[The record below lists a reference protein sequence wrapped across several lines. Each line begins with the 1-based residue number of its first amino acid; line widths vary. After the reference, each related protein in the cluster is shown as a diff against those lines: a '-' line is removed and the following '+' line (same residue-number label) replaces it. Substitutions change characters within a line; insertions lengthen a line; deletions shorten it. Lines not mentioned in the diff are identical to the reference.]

1 MQVYQLQC
9 WTLRC
14 LWGSSEG
21 RFWSPQGMSDWC
33 WERPMGTLQNIL
45 AHLLIHVDYFSS
57 FSKRC
62 GPDELNLPKRGWCA
76 SKRIDQA
83 HWSVAVLK
91 LCSKCLFKWCSKIVY
106 IVAWHIRNHTTTQH
120 AWIALILESFIMNRI
135 THTYGY
141 GSIPIDTFLMGWTSI
156 YQLFCGSLGVPG
168 FWLIAILISNQHA
181 DDQQWTV
188 LTSPFNIF
196 QPCVQWPTCQEALLR
211 GNATK
216 ELEAVQQAAAEARHL
231 LETTPDL
238 GKCVGDK
245 AKNVS
250 SNYSIFI

>member
-135 THTYGY
+135 THTH
-141 GSIPIDTFLMGWTSI
+141 M
-156 YQLFCGSLGVPG
+156 
-168 FWLIAILISNQHA
+168 AM
-181 DDQQWTV
+181 DQY
-188 LTSPFNIF
+188 P
-196 QPCVQWPTCQEALLR
+196 
-211 GNATK
+211 
-216 ELEAVQQAAAEARHL
+216 
-231 LETTPDL
+231 
-238 GKCVGDK
+238 
-245 AKNVS
+245 
-250 SNYSIFI
+250 

>member
-1 MQVYQLQC
+1 MFVQVMFQNCLHSSMTYQESHNYS
-9 WTLRC
+9 TC
-14 LWGSSEG
+14 LNS
-21 RFWSPQGMSDWC
+21 
-33 WERPMGTLQNIL
+33 
-45 AHLLIHVDYFSS
+45 
-57 FSKRC
+57 
-62 GPDELNLPKRGWCA
+62 
-76 SKRIDQA
+76 IDSCIT
-83 HWSVAVLK
+83 H
-91 LCSKCLFKWCSKIVY
+91 
-106 IVAWHIRNHTTTQH
+106 
-120 AWIALILESFIMNRI
+120 

-188 LTSPFNIF
+188 LTSPFNTF

-216 ELEAVQQAAAEARHL
+216 ELEAVQQVAAEARHL

>member
-106 IVAWHIRNHTTTQH
+106 IVAWHIKESHNYSTCLNSIDS
-120 AWIALILESFIMNRI
+120 WIIHHESYH

-141 GSIPIDTFLMGWTSI
+141 GSIPHRYIFNGMNIHL
-156 YQLFCGSLGVPG
+156 P
-168 FWLIAILISNQHA
+168 AIL
-181 DDQQWTV
+181 WFTRGTRV
-188 LTSPFNIF
+188 LTHSHIDIKSACRWSAMDCSHKPF
-196 QPCVQWPTCQEALLR
+196 
-211 GNATK
+211 
-216 ELEAVQQAAAEARHL
+216 
-231 LETTPDL
+231 
-238 GKCVGDK
+238 
-245 AKNVS
+245 
-250 SNYSIFI
+250 